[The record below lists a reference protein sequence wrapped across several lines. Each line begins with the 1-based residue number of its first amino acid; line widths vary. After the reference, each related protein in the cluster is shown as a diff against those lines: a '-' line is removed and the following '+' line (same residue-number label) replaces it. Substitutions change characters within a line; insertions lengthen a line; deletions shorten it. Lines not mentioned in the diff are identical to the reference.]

1 MRPFRAMQQQMMSEC
16 ERLSVS
22 MATSNIHSPPPPPL
36 RIPLLSQLSWVV
48 ARDGGGD
55 DYLSETMQQRGGGI
69 TGSSSLGCE
78 GWKQRGEER
87 GKSTNN

>member
-22 MATSNIHSPPPPPL
+22 MATSNIHSPPL
-36 RIPLLSQLSWVV
+36 CIPLLSQLSWVV

-55 DYLSETMQQRGGGI
+55 DYLSETMQQKGGALQGVV
-69 TGSSSLGCE
+69 
-78 GWKQRGEER
+78 R
-87 GKSTNN
+87 

>member
-36 RIPLLSQLSWVV
+36 CIPLLSQLSWVV
-48 ARDGGGD
+48 ARDGSGD
-55 DYLSETMQQRGGGI
+55 DYLSETMQQKGGGRI

-78 GWKQRGEER
+78 GWKRREER